1 MVLLLVL
8 LLVFSWTVAEPG
20 MESQAV
26 QLYPVPGTDS
36 QAAPHQGLAGGRHSG
51 GEVEPAATDGLV
63 ALEWNV
69 STDQV
74 VQEDPQAP
82 HCQLVPVVALLDDPL
97 RGGVDPGALELR
109 VVVRLEKSPAAE
121 VYQLQLAGLEID
133 EDVLILDVSVD
144 DAGAV
149 AGDNC
154 LNHLSEEVSSNLLV
168 QAPFLTDVVE
178 HVHTVTGMLQ
188 YVDEGVVSF
197 EKVQY
202 FHDPLDISHGAE
214 KFKFKWD
221 FLTI

>member
-1 MVLLLVL
+1 MILSLPDKILTVLRNIVSECDLCVADLVIRL
-8 LLVFSWTVAEPG
+8 EWDVPADHVVEEDAEGPYRG
-20 MESQAV
+20 LGPQ
-26 QLYPVPGTDS
+26 VPGAS
-36 QAAPHQGLAGGRHSG
+36 
-51 GEVEPAATDGLV
+51 
-63 ALEWNV
+63 
-69 STDQV
+69 
-74 VQEDPQAP
+74 
-82 HCQLVPVVALLDDPL
+82 DPL

-214 KFKFKWD
+214 KFQFKWD